1 MADNVSLIVNET
13 IDNVVINPSIT
24 NNVVDV
30 NVTGTDTYVDITVT
44 PNLTTVNINQ
54 INAGVGNV
62 PVGGTAGQV
71 LAKIDSAN
79 YNTEWVNQS
88 GGGGGGSQDL
98 QSVTDIGATTT
109 NGISINTIG
118 ESALNIST
126 ANNENNNLIGIY
138 SSYNASGDGATTAN
152 YFVSNSSTSTEV
164 GNSWVGKTVS
174 IQNSSNGSGLEVLSE
189 GKSIVTYNDIGTS
202 IEINSG
208 TSNNGLEINSGTS
221 STGLPIRINKN
232 GIDQLTINQAGQL
245 SVVKIPNGTSSNF
258 LMADGSTYSLNNIN
272 SKQLQLNYLDSDN
285 SLFDA
290 FYLRVLNDSGT
301 FEASN
306 QLLSSLALLRS
317 ISYVNQGYT
326 QQLNADKFV
335 KLGGTSA
342 QFLMADGSTST
353 SSGGS
358 ATLQNSIASGTDTYT
373 ATISGVTSYVDGA
386 GYLIRFTN
394 GNTQTSTLNINGLGA
409 RTLYRNNDGQLIGG
423 DIEDLGEMLLIYSS
437 ALSAFKCIGTSP
449 NDIISYVTNA
459 DSVTITKGQPVYAFG
474 GTGDRMTVKLAYNTL
489 DATSAQTVGLVMST
503 SIVAGQKGYIIT
515 QGLLDG
521 LSTLSSPFIDG
532 DTVYLGATAGTITR
546 VKPSAPNHLVYLGVV
561 TTASAGAAGRMYVR
575 PQNGY
580 ELDEIHDVSIVSK
593 ANNDIIAYDSATSL
607 WKNKSISTV
616 LGYTPVASNTAITG
630 ATNTKITYD
639 SKGLIT
645 AGTTLIASDIP
656 TIAQSQVTNLTTDL
670 AAKQAT
676 LVSATNIKTVNG
688 NTLLGSGDL
697 VISGSSAQT
706 GTIIVL
712 STEFPMGFKT
722 PANITTS
729 TVFIIELVGA
739 GGGGAGGL
747 ASNGH
752 GSAGGGGG
760 YVYEKI
766 TGLSPSTTYT
776 CAIGTGGA
784 GGAAV
789 SNGTAGG
796 STTLTIGA
804 ATFTASGGGGG
815 IATLGSAGGAGGT
828 GTATGATPD
837 IAITGQ
843 SGDYTALTTA
853 ATVHS
858 SRGGG
863 SPKGWGLGGAGVG
876 QSFNG
881 LAGSGYGGGG
891 SSGKGG
897 TFTGGA
903 GSNGIIYC
911 QYYN

>member
-13 IDNVVINPSIT
+13 IDNVVINPGIT
-24 NNVVDV
+24 TQVIDV
-30 NVTGTDTYVDITVT
+30 NVTGTDTYVDISVT

-54 INAGVGNV
+54 I
-62 PVGGTAGQV
+62 T
-71 LAKIDSAN
+71 
-79 YNTEWVNQS
+79 
-88 GGGGGGSQDL
+88 GGGGGSQDL
-98 QSVTDIGATTT
+98 QSVTDIGANTT
-109 NGISINTIG
+109 NSINIDIPIGGGAGISSSSIQGYGVYGSSIETYGVYGISEGSTGIYGEGVLYGIQGNSESGIAVYG
-118 ESALNIST
+118 ESIYNIAIKGNSYLGT
-126 ANNENNNLIGIY
+126 AIY
-138 SSYNASGDGATTAN
+138 GTSEYGTG
-152 YFVSNSSTSTEV
+152 VSAYSTEGGAISAYSTLGKGIEV
-164 GNSWVGKTVS
+164 YGNGTVAIEANLGNSNK
-174 IQNSSNGSGLEVLSE
+174 GLV
-189 GKSIVTYNDIGTS
+189 
-202 IEINSG
+202 
-208 TSNNGLEINSGTS
+208 INSGTS
-221 STGLPIRINKN
+221 STGIPFTINKN
-232 GIDQLTINQAGQL
+232 GVDKFTINQEGEQSIVKKVGGL
-245 SVVKIPNGTSSNF
+245 SSQF
-258 LMADGSTYSLNNIN
+258 LMADGTTYSLNNIN

-285 SLFDA
+285 AIFDA

-317 ISYVNQGYT
+317 ISYVAQGYT

-373 ATISGVTSYVDGA
+373 ATIAGVTSYVDGA

-394 GNTQTSTLNINGLGA
+394 GNTTTSTLNINGLGA

-449 NDIISYVTNA
+449 NDIIAYVTNA
-459 DSVTITKGQPVYAFG
+459 ESIAITKGQPVYAFG
-474 GTGDRMTVKLAYNTL
+474 GIGDRMTVKLAYNTL

-503 SIVAGQKGYIIT
+503 SIASGQKGYIIT
-515 QGLLDG
+515 QGQLDG
-521 LSTLSSPFIDG
+521 LSNLSSPFVDG

-561 TTASAGAAGRMYVR
+561 TTASAGSAGRMYVK

-593 ANNDIIAYDSATSL
+593 ANNDIIAYDSATQL
-607 WKNKSISTV
+607 WKNKSIPTV

-639 SKGLIT
+639 SKGLVT

-676 LVSATNIKTVNG
+676 LVSATNIKTING

-729 TVFIIELVGA
+729 TVFIIELIGA

-747 ASNGH
+747 VSNGH

-760 YVYEKI
+760 YVYKKI

-804 ATFTASGGGGG
+804 ATFTASGGGAG

-863 SPKGWGLGGAGVG
+863 SPKGWGLGGAGVA
-876 QSFNG
+876 QSVNG